1 MTCSDIKDRLVDYL
15 YAELAPGDRQA
26 FEAHLSGCPAC
37 RGEVD
42 ALGSTLARTR
52 AVVRTSLEEPPPR
65 VHAAVLAQA
74 AAHATAGVTVGR
86 MAPPLESAGWL
97 GRLLGWVRRPWILP
111 AFAAAS
117 VMAVFVLARK
127 VVVDPERKL
136 VATPELVQE
145 PAPAAPPALS
155 APAEPAADHLA
166 REEAGGAAPARRAL
180 PTRKRASGPRATAF
194 APPPQGW
201 QQQKPRQ
208 EERAADEGDDRARE
222 ATRRL
227 DEARQPTMEVAPSV
241 GGGAALGRG
250 VADNETKRGWRDA
263 EGTSRPKADLKPAP
277 TRPES
282 PRPMRAAA
290 PAPPPPAE
298 APVAPPSASAAAARP
313 QVAEPEPPAGRPKA
327 KKATAPA
334 DRPAA
339 PFASSSGS
347 GSGST
352 VSFADLLRRADRA
365 FADRRWGE
373 AAAAYRDLLRR
384 YPDHRS
390 APSWKTR
397 LSACDQ
403 ALRR

>member
-15 YAELAPGDRQA
+15 YAELAAGDRQA
-26 FEAHLSGCPAC
+26 FEAHLAGCPAC
-37 RGEVD
+37 RAEVD

-52 AVVRTSLEEPPPR
+52 AVVRSSLEEPPPR
-65 VHAAVLAQA
+65 VHAAVLATAQ
-74 AAHATAGVTVGR
+74 AAHATAGAALGR
-86 MAPPLESAGWL
+86 TAPVLESAGWL

-145 PAPAAPPALS
+145 PAPAAPPALTPPS
-155 APAEPAADHLA
+155 EPATDHLA
-166 REEAGGAAPARRAL
+166 KGEATGAAPARRAL
-180 PTRKRASGPRATAF
+180 PARKRSSGPPATAF

-201 QQQKPRQ
+201 PKQKAR
-208 EERAADEGDDRARE
+208 ESVADRSDDRAQE
-222 ATRRL
+222 ATRGP
-227 DEARQPTMEVAPSV
+227 DEARQPTMEVVRPA
-241 GGGAALGRG
+241 GGGAGLGRG
-250 VADNETKRGWRDA
+250 VADDQAEPGWRDA
-263 EGTSRPKADLKPAP
+263 EGTSRSKADLKPAP
-277 TRPES
+277 MKPEP

-290 PAPPPPAE
+290 PAPPPAASA
-298 APVAPPSASAAAARP
+298 APAAAARP
-313 QVAEPEPPAGRPKA
+313 READGEPPAERRKA
-327 KKATAPA
+327 KKTTAPA
-334 DRPAA
+334 DIASAPAA
-339 PFASSSGS
+339 PFPAA
-347 GSGST
+347 
-352 VSFADLLRRADRA
+352 VSFPDLLRRADRA

-397 LSACDQ
+397 LAACDQ